1 MAFSRFD
8 KDLDIIAKL
17 SDDPNTTDG
26 LTSNQLKAR
35 FDQGPK
41 TIKDWINAVFLA
53 ALEGVTAAA
62 NIGAKLTG
70 FPSITTVQGAL
81 DQVLT
86 VANQASQA
94 SIPDNSITQ
103 AKLAVVDNTELNGA
117 VGTVNINK
125 QAVTHSKL
133 AVVDSNGENGA
144 VDADNICDGAI
155 TAQKLAPGAVSGA
168 ALTQNSVANEALDSG
183 DTGATPPRLPAVST
197 DKMQDEAV
205 TTAKIDNGAVTAAK
219 IADGAVSAGKLA
231 DGAVTGAK
239 IAANAVSTVY
249 SGTLTVAG
257 WTGTEAPFVQT
268 VTAGLGGI
276 TLTDEPILDLVTTG
290 VYADDIAADD
300 AWAKIYRA
308 VTQTGGIAFV
318 AKEKPTV
325 ALNFTARCIRK

>member
-53 ALEGVTAAA
+53 ALEGVSAAA

-94 SIPDNSITQ
+94 SIPDNSIAQ

-183 DTGATPPRLPAVST
+183 DAGATPPRLPAVST

-239 IAANAVSTVY
+239 IAANAVSAAY

-257 WTGTEAPFVQT
+257 WEGSAAPFAQELEIT
-268 VTAGLGGI
+268 GI
-276 TLTDEPILDLVTTG
+276 LESDAPLLDLIPSN
-290 VYADDIAADD
+290 VYSTAVQEDE
-300 AWAKIYRA
+300 AWGQIYKA
-308 VTQTGGIAFV
+308 VTGADSITFY
-318 AKEKPTV
+318 AKVKPTV
-325 ALNFTARCIRK
+325 ELNFTARCIRK

>member
-35 FDQGPK
+35 FDQGSK

-53 ALEGVTAAA
+53 ALEGVSAAA

-94 SIPDNSITQ
+94 SIPDNSIAQ

-155 TAQKLAPGAVSGA
+155 TAPKLAPGAVSGSV
-168 ALTQNSVANEALDSG
+168 LTQNSVTNNALDSG
-183 DTGATPPRLPAVST
+183 DAGATPPRPAAVST
-197 DKMQDEAV
+197 DKIQNEAV
-205 TTAKIDNGAVTAAK
+205 TAPKIGP
-219 IADGAVSAGKLA
+219 
-231 DGAVTGAK
+231 
-239 IAANAVSTVY
+239 NAVSTMY
-249 SGTLTVAG
+249 NGALTVAG
-257 WTGTEAPFVQT
+257 WTGSAAPFTQEVE
-268 VTAGLGGI
+268 I
-276 TLTDEPILDLVTTG
+276 TGILDSDVPLIDLVPSD
-290 VYADDIAADD
+290 VYATAEQEDE
-300 AWAKIYRA
+300 AWGQIYKA
-308 VTQTGGIAFV
+308 VTGTDAITFY
-318 AKEKPTV
+318 AKEKPPV
-325 ALNFTARCIRK
+325 ALNFKARCIRK

>member
-41 TIKDWINAVFLA
+41 AIKDWINAVFLA
-53 ALEGVTAAA
+53 ALEGVSAAA

-94 SIPDNSITQ
+94 SIPDNSIAQ

-144 VDADNICDGAI
+144 VDADNICNGAI

-183 DTGATPPRLPAVST
+183 DAGATPPRLPAVST

-219 IADGAVSAGKLA
+219 L
-231 DGAVTGAK
+231 
-239 IAANAVSTVY
+239 AANAVSTAY

-257 WTGTEAPFVQT
+257 WEGNAAPFTQELEIT
-268 VTAGLGGI
+268 GI
-276 TLTDEPILDLVTTG
+276 LESDAPLLDLIPSN
-290 VYADDIAADD
+290 VYSTAVQEDE
-300 AWAKIYRA
+300 AWGQIYKA
-308 VTQTGGIAFV
+308 VTGADSITFY
-318 AKEKPTV
+318 AKVKPTV

>member
-53 ALEGVTAAA
+53 ALEGVSAAA

-94 SIPDNSITQ
+94 SIPDNSIAQ
-103 AKLAVVDNTELNGA
+103 AKLAVVDNMELNGA

-144 VDADNICDGAI
+144 VDTNNINDGAI
-155 TAQKLAPGAVSGA
+155 TAPKLAPGAVSGSV
-168 ALTQNSVANEALDSG
+168 LTQNSVTNNALDSG
-183 DTGATPPRLPAVST
+183 DAEASPPRPAAVST
-197 DKMQDEAV
+197 DKIQA
-205 TTAKIDNGAVTAAK
+205 GAVTGPK
-219 IADGAVSAGKLA
+219 IAYGAVSAA
-231 DGAVTGAK
+231 
-239 IAANAVSTVY
+239 Y
-249 SGTLTVAG
+249 SKTLTVAG
-257 WTGTEAPFVQT
+257 WEGSAAPFTQELEIT
-268 VTAGLGGI
+268 GI
-276 TLTDEPILDLVTTG
+276 LESDVPLLDLIPSD
-290 VYADDIAADD
+290 VYATAVQEDE
-300 AWAKIYRA
+300 AWVQIYKA
-308 VTQTGGIAFV
+308 VTGADSITFY
-318 AKEKPTV
+318 AKVKPTV
-325 ALNFTARCIRK
+325 ALTFSARCIRK

>member
-53 ALEGVTAAA
+53 ALEGVSAAA

-94 SIPDNSITQ
+94 SIPDNSIAQ
-103 AKLAVVDNTELNGA
+103 SKLAVVDNTELNGA

-183 DTGATPPRLPAVST
+183 DAGATPPRLPAVST

-219 IADGAVSAGKLA
+219 IA
-231 DGAVTGAK
+231 
-239 IAANAVSTVY
+239 ANAVSTVY

-257 WTGTEAPFVQT
+257 WKGTEAPFVQT
-268 VTAGLGGI
+268 VTEGLGGI
-276 TLTDEPILDLVTTG
+276 TLADEPIIDLVATG

-318 AKEKPTV
+318 AREKPTV
-325 ALNFTARCIRK
+325 ALTFSARCIRK